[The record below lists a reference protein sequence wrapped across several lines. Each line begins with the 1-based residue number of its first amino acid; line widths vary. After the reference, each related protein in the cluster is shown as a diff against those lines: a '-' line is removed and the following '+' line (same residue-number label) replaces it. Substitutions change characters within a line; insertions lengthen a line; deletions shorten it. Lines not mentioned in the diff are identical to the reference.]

1 MKKRIEKKLSFSK
14 ETLRN
19 LSERDMNGV
28 AGGATTTCGGTTSD
42 TCTNDTCASCACS
55 VGCTQLSRCC

>member
-1 MKKRIEKKLSFSK
+1 MKKQLQKRLQLSK

-19 LSERDMNGV
+19 LSERELQGV

-42 TCTNDTCASCACS
+42 TCTYDTCFACTKPITH
-55 VGCTQLSRCC
+55 CQ

>member
-19 LSERDMNGV
+19 LSERDLEGA
-28 AGGATTTCGGTTSD
+28 AGGATTTCGGPTSD
-42 TCTNDTCASCACS
+42 TCTNDSIATCASS

>member
-19 LSERDMNGV
+19 LSERDLEGA

-42 TCTNDTCASCACS
+42 TCTNDTCASCNVTTA
-55 VGCTQLSRCC
+55 CTQLSRCC